1 MKPNLP
7 AVVAFAAAS
16 LALALGISH
25 GRDNPAPAC
34 HPLLMPAECAQ
45 FRDRLAKA
53 EGIQARHSIE
63 TGYRRL
69 LAERERLCPG
79 SDGRVRGEPGS
90 HVSPTVPVSS
100 RSRSL

>member
-16 LALALGISH
+16 LALGLGISH
-25 GRDNPAPAC
+25 GRDHEAPTC

-45 FRDRLAKA
+45 FRESLAKA
-53 EGIQARHSIE
+53 QSVQARHTIE

-79 SDGRVRGEPGS
+79 IDGHVRDESWS
-90 HVSPTVPVSS
+90 HVSPTAPASS